1 MREEFQPAE
10 FIATATIL
18 VLNANKSI
26 SYLVLTLIVH
36 THCLFF
42 YFPNKK
48 KITGSA
54 TDTNTFSHNTSLCSS
69 PQSQDTH
76 KKTQNSN

>member
-36 THCLFF
+36 TLCLFSILRT
-42 YFPNKK
+42 K

-54 TDTNTFSHNTSLCSS
+54 TDTYVFTQYLSL
-69 PQSQDTH
+69 
-76 KKTQNSN
+76 